1 LSTGNR
7 IPSSARAA
15 AAAPTD
21 GGTGEFDFGGLLALH
36 ERGLAPG
43 ISATSGRHATKL
55 GRSLHSGWVAALL
68 REAIVGGSLSAG
80 TPLVEM
86 RLAEQLGVSRGPV
99 RSALHVLEGEGLVT
113 TTRYHLEARAIQLG
127 MERQSDLDDVEQAF
141 SALLREGNSTPRL
154 VSLDVAFHRA
164 LVEFSR
170 SRFLLRAWLALAP
183 VIQTAIAI
191 GNRHLVEQDPQSNFS
206 RIVDSHQA
214 LMDALRA
221 RDADAAETMLARQ
234 FDFSR
239 SMVTAGT

>member
-1 LSTGNR
+1 
-7 IPSSARAA
+7 
-15 AAAPTD
+15 
-21 GGTGEFDFGGLLALH
+21 
-36 ERGLAPG
+36 
-43 ISATSGRHATKL
+43 
-55 GRSLHSGWVAALL
+55 
-68 REAIVGGSLSAG
+68 
-80 TPLVEM
+80 M

-113 TTRYHLEARAIQLG
+113 TKRNGRMAVVGFDNEDLRDLFATRYHLEAWAIRLG
-127 MERQSDLDDVEQAF
+127 IDRQSKLDGVEQAF
-141 SALLREGNSTPRL
+141 AALLAEGNSTPRL

-221 RDADAAETMLARQ
+221 RDADAAETMLERQ